1 MTVVGPFGLS
11 VRDQALEAD
20 VQAGL
25 AAVEEGL
32 LEATKSEVP
41 FITEAAQHLVRA
53 GGKLVRPLLVM
64 LAAQFEGATGVTE
77 LLTSL
82 TPFHT
87 EQGCWLVVTSYP
99 EDPVIASLTKPFTGI
114 ELTNGSGLST
124 RLAMPNRPRAVLVP

>member
-32 LEATKSEVP
+32 LEATKSDVP

-53 GGKLVRPLLVM
+53 GGKRFRPLLVT
-64 LAAQFEGATGVTE
+64 AGR
-77 LLTSL
+77 
-82 TPFHT
+82 
-87 EQGCWLVVTSYP
+87 
-99 EDPVIASLTKPFTGI
+99 PV
-114 ELTNGSGLST
+114 
-124 RLAMPNRPRAVLVP
+124 RRPVRARAWCPPRSSSS